1 MPASAHRPFVI
12 VTHAL
17 PEGWLAPLESRCELL
32 AGPADAAG
40 LAPELLARLGEA
52 EGLFTLLTVRVDEAL
67 LQKAPRLRV
76 VSNMAVGV
84 DNVDL
89 AACTR
94 RGIPVGHTPGV
105 LTEATADLALA
116 LLLAAARRLPES
128 SRDAREGRWTTWS
141 PTGWLG
147 ADLPG
152 ATLGIVGM
160 GKIGQA
166 VATRARGFGLR
177 ILYADRNARPEVET
191 NLDAQRVELIDLLR
205 QSDFVSLH
213 VPLMAETRHLINE
226 SALRAMRRTAILIN
240 TARGGVVDTAAL
252 CRALNEGWI
261 GGAALDVT
269 DPEPLPPDHP
279 LYAFPNCLIVPHI
292 GSATVG
298 ARRRM
303 AERACENLLAG
314 LEGRP
319 LPHCANP
326 EVYHA

>member
-17 PEGWLAPLESRCELL
+17 PEGWLALLESRSELL

-67 LQKAPRLRV
+67 LQRAPRLRV

-84 DNVDL
+84 DNIDL

-191 NLDAQRVELIDLLR
+191 NLDAQRVDLVDLLR

-240 TARGGVVDTAAL
+240 IGRGAIVPLADLVAAL
-252 CRALNEGWI
+252 EAREIA
-261 GGAALDVT
+261 GAALDVFET
-269 DPEPLPPDHP
+269 EPLPPDHP
-279 LYAFPNCLIVPHI
+279 LWRREDVILTPHVAAASVHI
-292 GSATVG
+292 
-298 ARRRM
+298 
-303 AERACENLLAG
+303 AERHLATLLDNV
-314 LEGRP
+314 GRFVRGEA
-319 LPHCANP
+319 LLNVVDKARWC
-326 EVYHA
+326 